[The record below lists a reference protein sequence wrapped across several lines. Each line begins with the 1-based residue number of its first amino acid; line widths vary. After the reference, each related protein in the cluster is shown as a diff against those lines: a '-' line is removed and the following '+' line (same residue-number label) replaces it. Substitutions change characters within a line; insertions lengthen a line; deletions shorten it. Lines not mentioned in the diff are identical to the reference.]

1 MEAPHL
7 ERKLVAILAADI
19 EGFSRHMERDEA
31 GTLAVLSKHR
41 LIIDASISEYGG
53 RITSTAGDSVL
64 AEFASVLSAINC
76 AVQIQQVLADE
87 NAKLD
92 EKQRL
97 FLRIGINVG
106 DVMMKDGDIFGD
118 GVNIAARL
126 ESLAEPGGICVS
138 RGVRDHL
145 RKHRVV
151 VFVDLGEQKVKN
163 IVQPVRAFKV
173 RIGEAPPE
181 TPADPVLGATAQE
194 GHAMASSAIGEDVD
208 VELAFWDSIKDSGS
222 VAELDAYLARY
233 PDGSFAV
240 LARTRREA
248 LVTADESDPVSAK
261 VEGTL
266 AVELAFWEAAKD
278 NGSRI
283 ELEAYIERYPEGEFV
298 DLAKARLGSL
308 DDTAT
313 GPDAAG
319 PNDEVTEGEL
329 TFWNSIKDSGNP
341 DMFRA
346 YLNKFPNGTYAELA
360 QINIGVVGSMG

>member
-31 GTLAVLSKHR
+31 GTLAVLSNHR

-64 AEFASVLSAINC
+64 AEFASVLSVIDC
-76 AVQIQQVLADE
+76 AVKIQEVLAEE

-92 EKQRL
+92 EEQRL

-106 DVMMKDGDIFGD
+106 DVMVKDGDIFGD

-145 RKHRVV
+145 RKHPIV
-151 VFVDLGEQKVKN
+151 VFADLGEQKVKN
-163 IVQPVRAFKV
+163 IAQPVRAFKV
-173 RIGEAPPE
+173 RTGKAPPE
-181 TPADPVLGATAQE
+181 TPIDPVLEVPREDGAS
-194 GHAMASSAIGEDVD
+194 MATSSMGEDVE

-233 PDGSFAV
+233 QDGPFTV
-240 LARTRREA
+240 LARTRRDA
-248 LVTADESDPVSAK
+248 LIAADESDATPAK
-261 VEGTL
+261 TAEGTL

-278 NGSRI
+278 SGSRI
-283 ELEAYIERYPEGEFV
+283 ELEAYLERHPDGEFV
-298 DLAKARLGSL
+298 ELAKARLESL
-308 DDTAT
+308 HETAT
-313 GPDAAG
+313 DSDTVA
-319 PNDEVTEGEL
+319 PNEEVTEGEL

-346 YLNKFPNGTYAELA
+346 YLNKYPNGTYAELA
-360 QINIGVVGSMG
+360 QINIGVEGR